1 MVVLEMVVGELVQML
16 EAQTL
21 MQTLDLAAVEVE
33 VETHLLAVMAVPVS
47 FSSHIPLD
55 KYP

>member
-33 VETHLLAVMAVPVS
+33 VETHLLAVMAVLVS
-47 FSSHIPLD
+47 S
-55 KYP
+55 